1 MAIYQ
6 GIGFTLIILQTNPS
20 PPFLKKVVSLKGETT
35 FVLGGGAAF
44 ACWAMGQAGVSA
56 A

>member
-1 MAIYQ
+1 MLPPP
-6 GIGFTLIILQTNPS
+6 T
-20 PPFLKKVVSLKGETT
+20 PFLKKVVSLKGETT

-44 ACWAMGQAGVSA
+44 ACWALGEAGVSA

>member
-1 MAIYQ
+1 MVELLVANSTAVNKQYP
-6 GIGFTLIILQTNPS
+6 TPL
-20 PPFLKKVVSLKGETT
+20 LKKVVSLKGETT

-44 ACWAMGQAGVSA
+44 ACWALGQAGVSA